1 MYIYIATQIWADK
14 AHLLHIHVCRYCF
27 NLTRRQS
34 PTYIQTYSTAIDL
47 KYDPESFRYDPKTVQ
62 RPSLI
67 LQMLSARRII
77 PNSSVL
83 SMSDFCLGISHIDLY
98 QIVLLV
104 FTVGRHI
111 VKQCCQRKCCKT
123 MFLRTTRQ
131 PMCLEPFNLAQAE

>member
-1 MYIYIATQIWADK
+1 M
-14 AHLLHIHVCRYCF
+14 CRYCF

-77 PNSSVL
+77 PNSSFL
-83 SMSDFCLGISHIDLY
+83 SMSGFCSGISHIDLY
-98 QIVLLV
+98 QIVLLA

-111 VKQCCQRKCCKT
+111 VKQCCYTQRVSESAVKQCSYT
-123 MFLRTTRQ
+123 HHPSTDVPIGGRMLPHSSGRMLPHSGHGSPT
-131 PMCLEPFNLAQAE
+131 